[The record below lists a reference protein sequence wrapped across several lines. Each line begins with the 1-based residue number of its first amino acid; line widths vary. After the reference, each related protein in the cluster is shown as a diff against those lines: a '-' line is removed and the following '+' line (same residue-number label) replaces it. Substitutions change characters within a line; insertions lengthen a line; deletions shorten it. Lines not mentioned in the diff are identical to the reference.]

1 MKTFKDLVFEPL
13 DSEFLVG
20 KACRIQFDNGWGAS
34 VVCHNYSYG
43 GKNGL
48 YELAVLDSTG
58 ELHYDNLV
66 ANSDVRGYL
75 TEENVSEVLIS
86 IQELEISK

>member
-34 VVCHNYSYG
+34 IVCHNYSYG
-43 GKNGL
+43 GRDGL
-48 YELAVLDSTG
+48 YEVGVLASTG
-58 ELHYDNLV
+58 ELHYTNPV
-66 ANSDVRGYL
+66 ADGDVIGYL
-75 TEENVSEVLIS
+75 TEENVSEVLIR
-86 IQELEISK
+86 IQELEISN

>member
-43 GKNGL
+43 GKDGL
-48 YELAVLDSTG
+48 YEVGVLASTG
-58 ELHYDNLV
+58 ELHYINPV
-66 ANSDVRGYL
+66 ADGDVIGYL
-75 TEENVSEVLIS
+75 TEENVSEVLIR
-86 IQELEISK
+86 IQELEISN

>member
-43 GKNGL
+43 GRDGL
-48 YELAVLDSTG
+48 YEVGVLASTG
-58 ELHYDNLV
+58 ELHYINPV
-66 ANSDVRGYL
+66 ADGDVIGYL
-75 TEENVSEVLIS
+75 TEENVSEVLIR
-86 IQELEISK
+86 IQELEISN